1 MGKME
6 EIKVMK
12 KKFLVWL
19 LIASTAIGAMGCGS
33 SKYDGAAYAPA
44 ATSDAYYA
52 KSESASYLNGATMDA
67 EAYEDIDYYG
77 DEMVAYTEE
86 SYDTPAAE
94 SSVNMETT
102 ESAQTSNRK
111 LIRDVTLNV
120 ETKEYDSLINNLTNE
135 VNECG
140 GYIEYMDVHN
150 TSYKSTK
157 SARMA
162 NLTVRIPAS
171 KLDAFLGKIGSV
183 SNITSRT
190 ESVRD
195 VTLTYVDMQSH
206 RDMLIAERDRL
217 MEYLESAETIEEMM
231 TIEDHL
237 TNIRY
242 QIDSMESQLRTYDN
256 QVDYSTVIIG
266 ISEVI
271 EYTPVVEEEE
281 SVWERISKG
290 FSRSLRDVGYD
301 IREFFVDFI
310 IDLPYIILGLVKLAI
325 YIFIIWIIWR
335 LIISRNKKL
344 REWLTKRKADHKEY
358 KAEKKAAKAAKKAAK
373 KDAST
378 VESVKEADVTVSENT
393 QEETKEEIKE
403 D

>member
-1 MGKME
+1 
-6 EIKVMK
+6 MK
-12 KKFLVWL
+12 KRFLVWL

-33 SKYDGAAYAPA
+33 SKYDSAAYETA

-52 KSESASYLNGATMDA
+52 KSAGSTYSNSVMMD
-67 EAYEDIDYYG
+67 EPAYEEAEYYG
-77 DEMVAYTEE
+77 DEMVAYTDEN
-86 SYDTPAAE
+86 YAAPVT
-94 SSVNMETT
+94 SDSAAVQTT
-102 ESAQTSNRK
+102 ENAQTSNRK

-120 ETKEYDSLINNLTNE
+120 ETKEYDALIKNLTDE
-135 VNECG
+135 VNGSG

-150 TSYKSTK
+150 SSYKSTK

-171 KLDAFLGKIGSV
+171 KLDAFLGKIGAV

-242 QIDSMESQLRTYDN
+242 QIDSMESQLRTFDN

-266 ISEVI
+266 ITEVI
-271 EYTPVVEEEE
+271 EYTPIVEEEE

-301 IREFFVDFI
+301 IREFFVDLI
-310 IDLPYIILGLVKLAI
+310 IDLPYIIIGLVRLAI
-325 YIFIIWIIWR
+325 YILVIWIIWR
-335 LIISRNKKL
+335 IIISRSKRL
-344 REWLTKRKADHKEY
+344 REWLKKRKAERKEY

-373 KDAST
+373 KDTSAPSAVAT
-378 VESVKEADVTVSENT
+378 GEKEDIEAEND
-393 QEETKEEIKE
+393 KEESKE
-403 D
+403 E

>member
-1 MGKME
+1 ME
-6 EIKVMK
+6 EIKIMK
-12 KKFLVWL
+12 KKLMVWL
-19 LIASTAIGAMGCGS
+19 LIVSTAIGAMGCGS
-33 SKYDGAAYAPA
+33 SSKYDGASYEA
-44 ATSDAYYA
+44 AVEPDAYYA
-52 KSESASYLNGATMDA
+52 KSSNNYAMASAAYDDA
-67 EAYEDIDYYG
+67 DYYG

-86 SYDTPAAE
+86 NYDVPQTADT
-94 SSVNMETT
+94 SSVQTS

-120 ETKEYDSLINNLTNE
+120 ETKEYDALIKNLTDE
-135 VNECG
+135 VNGCG

-150 TSYKSTK
+150 TSYKTSK

-162 NLTVRIPAS
+162 SLTVRIPAS

-217 MEYLESAETIEEMM
+217 MEYLEHAETIEEMM

-266 ISEVI
+266 ITEVI

-310 IDLPYIILGLVKLAI
+310 IDLPYIILGLVRLAI
-325 YIFIIWIIWR
+325 YILVIWLIWR
-335 LIISRNKKL
+335 FIISRNKKL
-344 REWLTKRKADHKEY
+344 REWFTKRKAERKEY

-373 KDAST
+373 KGEAITETAVTQEKEVTAS
-378 VESVKEADVTVSENT
+378 EEAK
-393 QEETKEEIKE
+393 EETKEETK
-403 D
+403 